1 MVLCVLK
8 PSGFILR
15 SVPVLTPKDA
25 EPLMSKITL
34 RTIFWFWMPL
44 AFSMLLMTIEG
55 PWVQAVIGRRPD
67 PTLQLAAFGIVMSLS
82 FTIESPIIM
91 LLATGSALTHHRQ
104 ALNVLTRFM
113 WGMNAILTVL
123 AILMAF
129 TPLLDFY
136 LGNILGIAQDIIDA
150 VRPAMVIMI
159 PWTAF
164 IGYRR
169 FYQGVMI
176 RSGNSKAV
184 GSGTVI
190 RIIVSGGVAILLGM
204 FSDLSGAMI
213 GAWALVSA
221 VGAEALYAF
230 YASRRNVEAIKA
242 LEPSRDAP
250 ILTLREVLAFH
261 MPLALTSVMTWLVRP
276 MMESGLANTPNPQ
289 QVLAAFPV
297 AYSIGLVL
305 RAGGLACQEVII
317 ALGKGEAQMKT
328 LRRFVWTMALGSM
341 IFAVILSFT
350 PLLDVYMN
358 TLLHVP
364 MEIQPLV
371 VTGVRALIFFPV
383 LVALQSYYRALLML
397 AGRTAPIYQG
407 MIVGFFS
414 TAIAIVLM
422 LKTPI
427 EPISA
432 SSFAMTIGLALE
444 LAYLWWAQR
453 ATVPQLR
460 ARWEAALAAAGD

>member
-1 MVLCVLK
+1 
-8 PSGFILR
+8 
-15 SVPVLTPKDA
+15 
-25 EPLMSKITL
+25 MSKITL

-44 AFSMLLMTIEG
+44 AFSMLLMTMEG

-82 FTIESPIIM
+82 ITIESPIIM
-91 LLATGSALTHHRQ
+91 LLATGSALTRHKQ
-104 ALNVLTRFM
+104 ALSILTRFM

-123 AILMAF
+123 AVLMAF

-136 LGNILGIAQDIIDA
+136 LGNILGLSQNIIDA
-150 VRPAMVIMI
+150 ARPGMVIMI

-184 GSGTVI
+184 GSGTII
-190 RIIVSGGVAILLGM
+190 RIIVSGGVAILLGL
-204 FSDLSGAMI
+204 FTELSGAVI
-213 GAWALVSA
+213 GGWALMSA
-221 VGAEALYAF
+221 VGAEAF
-230 YASRRNVEAIKA
+230 YARYAARHNLEAINA
-242 LEPSRDAP
+242 LEPSKNAP
-250 ILTLREVLAFH
+250 ELTMREVLAFH

-297 AYSIGLVL
+297 VYSVGLLL
-305 RAGGLACQEVII
+305 RAGGIACQEVII
-317 ALGKGEAQMKT
+317 ALGKGEAQINT
-328 LRRFVWTMALGSM
+328 LRRFVWAVGIGSM
-341 IFAVILSFT
+341 IFAGILGFT

-364 MEIQPLV
+364 TEIQPLV
-371 VTGVRALIFFPV
+371 MVGVRALIFFPV
-383 LVALQSYYRALLML
+383 LMALQSYYRALLML

-407 MIVGFFS
+407 MIVGFVA
-414 TAIAIVLM
+414 TGAAIWLM
-422 LKTPI
+422 LNSTL
-427 EPISA
+427 EPLTA
-432 SSFAMTIGLALE
+432 SSFAMTLGLAVE

-453 ATVPQLR
+453 QTVTQLR
-460 ARWEAALAAAGD
+460 ARWDAALVAAGD